1 MNYQA
6 YHTKQLIGQHVKPQL
21 QSLINDTAGG
31 DVQLLADLINNALL
45 QVSRDLAPLSD
56 VSVPKTTVIPSEYII
71 QAEEVFNSLSRV
83 KTHESPGPDDI
94 PNWFLQ
100 EFAFA
105 IADPI
110 CHIFNVSFSSG
121 LVPDIWKRTNIV
133 PIPKSNP
140 PKSIY
145 DDLRPISLT
154 ATLSKL
160 LESLIGRRI
169 LPKIVDKLDSKQ
181 FGALRGRST
190 TRALTV
196 ITHMWHQALDDRL
209 SVRALFVD
217 YSKAF
222 DHVDHSTVL
231 SKMTTLNADPCT
243 IRWMLSFLSNRQQ
256 RVKIGSTVSQ
266 WTTLTGGMP
275 QGTWF
280 GPYVFLMLID
290 GLQAML
296 DTFKFIDDVTLCE
309 VVADP
314 SISHMQ
320 VAARQMVEW

>member
-1 MNYQA
+1 MLY
-6 YHTKQLIGQHVKPQL
+6 
-21 QSLINDTAGG
+21 
-31 DVQLLADLINNALL
+31 
-45 QVSRDLAPLSD
+45 
-56 VSVPKTTVIPSEYII
+56 
-71 QAEEVFNSLSRV
+71 
-83 KTHESPGPDDI
+83 
-94 PNWFLQ
+94 
-100 EFAFA
+100 
-105 IADPI
+105 
-110 CHIFNVSFSSG
+110 
-121 LVPDIWKRTNIV
+121 
-133 PIPKSNP
+133 
-140 PKSIY
+140 
-145 DDLRPISLT
+145 
-154 ATLSKL
+154 
-160 LESLIGRRI
+160 
-169 LPKIVDKLDSKQ
+169 IVDKLDSKQ

-190 TRALTV
+190 THALTA

-243 IRWMLSFLSNRQQ
+243 IRWMHSFLSNRQQ

-290 GLQAML
+290 DLQTML
-296 DTFKFIDDVTLCE
+296 DTFKFVDDVTLCE

-314 SISHMQ
+314 SISQMQ
-320 VAARQMVEW
+320 VAARQMVEWSRKNLMNINIKKTKEMLLGPILLNPPPLILVNDGTVERVTSFKLLGLIIANNLSWEEHIATICSKANKRLHYLKLLKRCSVSVINVYTI